1 MLGNCSLILETYGYL
16 LKVDDDDNREQA
28 MDSLILAC
36 SVLDSKGKNFV
47 IVDMSDIIRC
57 FWKITEIEPV
67 DTYLMQFGVRI
78 SKALF
83 LKD

>member
-1 MLGNCSLILETYGYL
+1 
-16 LKVDDDDNREQA
+16 